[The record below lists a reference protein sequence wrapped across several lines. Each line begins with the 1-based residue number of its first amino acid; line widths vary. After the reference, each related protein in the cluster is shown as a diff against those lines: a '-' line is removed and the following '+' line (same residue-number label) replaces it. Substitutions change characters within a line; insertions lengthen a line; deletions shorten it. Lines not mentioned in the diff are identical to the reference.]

1 MLDQEMSGGQD
12 IYSPVPLC
20 VCKVM
25 CMCVS
30 LHIFQQQRPNCSIS
44 AGVFCFF
51 LLNFMP
57 LKKNPKG
64 FCLGD
69 CPAFP
74 SQKLGTKNNR
84 AKYSTILLYS
94 NAKWMQ
100 IWYSCAPTFQ
110 TTPHS
115 RNTSSY
121 PEACSCSYTLEHWI
135 ARTLQNKVPS
145 QAASPLLD
153 WRDSSRT
160 RRAQHRYLE
169 VKISSH

>member
-1 MLDQEMSGGQD
+1 MLDQEMSGGH
-12 IYSPVPLC
+12 LLTC
-20 VCKVM
+20 TFM
-25 CMCVS
+25 CLQGHVHVRES
-30 LHIFQQQRPNCSIS
+30 ARIS
-44 AGVFCFF
+44 AAKTKLFYFCWGGVFL

-100 IWYSCAPTFQ
+100 IRYSCAPTFQ
-110 TTPHS
+110 PTPHS

-135 ARTLQNKVPS
+135 ARTLQNKAPS